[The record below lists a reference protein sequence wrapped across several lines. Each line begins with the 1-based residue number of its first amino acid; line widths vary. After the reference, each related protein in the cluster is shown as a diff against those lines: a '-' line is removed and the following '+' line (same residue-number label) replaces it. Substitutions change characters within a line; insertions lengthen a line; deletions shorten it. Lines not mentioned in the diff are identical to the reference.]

1 MSRLA
6 LFVAAALSA
15 CLVLGGAATVRAE
28 LPDCATTGDED
39 CNCSDFEC
47 QEEAQ
52 AFYEV
57 VDSGDPHE
65 LDDDDDGIACESLP
79 ACAASPTPTAAP
91 EPPVVETAVAPDV
104 EETPAPVDETP
115 APAPPVEETPPA
127 PDVETP
133 STGGAARYEV
143 TVGFNTSVTQDD
155 YDEVG
160 AVLRAYDDELEY
172 VIMESWPPIGRALLT
187 TDVADF
193 CQTVEAELEAKSY
206 IDHVSCGPVEPGPLP
221 TPAPD
226 GEDVIIAPAPVEPAP
241 GTPEAVI
248 EVPPRTGAGTTSGS
262 SWPWWPLAV
271 AGAAA
276 AGTAGLLLVYQG
288 RRARP

>member
-1 MSRLA
+1 MSRLS
-6 LFVAAALSA
+6 LLVVAVLGA
-15 CLVLGGAATVRAE
+15 CLVLAGTAHA
-28 LPDCATTGDED
+28 DET
-39 CNCSDFEC
+39 ET
-47 QEEAQ
+47 
-52 AFYEV
+52 
-57 VDSGDPHE
+57 
-65 LDDDDDGIACESLP
+65 
-79 ACAASPTPTAAP
+79 PTPEP
-91 EPPVVETAVAPDV
+91 EPPVVETAVAPPPEETAIAPVAETPAPD
-104 EETPAPVDETP
+104 EETPAPDVETS
-115 APAPPVEETPPA
+115 PVA
-127 PDVETP
+127 ETP

-193 CQTVEAELEAKSY
+193 CQTVEAELETKSY
-206 IDHVSCGPVEPGPLP
+206 IDHVSCGPVEPAPPP
-221 TPAPD
+221 TPPAD
-226 GEDVIIAPAPVEPAP
+226 GEDVIIAPRPGEPEPAP
-241 GTPEAVI
+241 GTEELIIA
-248 EVPPRTGAGTTSGS
+248 PPTTGAGSASGG

-276 AGTAGLLLVYQG
+276 AGTAGLLLAYQG

>member
-1 MSRLA
+1 MSRLT
-6 LFVAAALSA
+6 LFVVAVLGA
-15 CLVLGGAATVRAE
+15 CLVL
-28 LPDCATTGDED
+28 TGTAYADET
-39 CNCSDFEC
+39 ET
-47 QEEAQ
+47 
-52 AFYEV
+52 
-57 VDSGDPHE
+57 
-65 LDDDDDGIACESLP
+65 
-79 ACAASPTPTAAP
+79 PTPEP
-91 EPPVVETAVAPDV
+91 EPSVVETAVAPPPVETAIAPV
-104 EETPAPVDETP
+104 EETPPVDETP
-115 APAPPVEETPPA
+115 APAPPVAETPPVEETPEPVTPRPLA
-127 PDVETP
+127 PTP

-155 YDEVG
+155 YDEVS

-206 IDHVSCGPVEPGPLP
+206 IDDVSCGPVEPGPPP

-248 EVPPRTGAGTTSGS
+248 GVPPTGAGSASGG

-276 AGTAGLLLVYQG
+276 GAAGVLLVYQAQ
-288 RRARP
+288 RAKP

>member
-1 MSRLA
+1 MTRLS
-6 LFVAAALSA
+6 LLVVAVLGA
-15 CLVLGGAATVRAE
+15 CLVLAGTAYA
-28 LPDCATTGDED
+28 DET
-39 CNCSDFEC
+39 ET
-47 QEEAQ
+47 
-52 AFYEV
+52 
-57 VDSGDPHE
+57 
-65 LDDDDDGIACESLP
+65 
-79 ACAASPTPTAAP
+79 PTPVP

-115 APAPPVEETPPA
+115 APPPPVEETPPA
-127 PDVETP
+127 PVEETP

-206 IDHVSCGPVEPGPLP
+206 IDDVSCGPVEPGPLP

-226 GEDVIIAPAPVEPAP
+226 GEDVIAPAPREPDS
-241 GTPEAVI
+241 TPETEELIIA
-248 EVPPRTGAGTTSGS
+248 PPATGAGSASGS

-276 AGTAGLLLVYQG
+276 AGTAGLLLAYQG

>member
-1 MSRLA
+1 MTRLS
-6 LFVAAALSA
+6 LLVVAVLGA
-15 CLVLGGAATVRAE
+15 CLILAGTAHA
-28 LPDCATTGDED
+28 DET
-39 CNCSDFEC
+39 ET
-47 QEEAQ
+47 
-52 AFYEV
+52 
-57 VDSGDPHE
+57 
-65 LDDDDDGIACESLP
+65 
-79 ACAASPTPTAAP
+79 PTPVP
-91 EPPVVETAVAPDV
+91 EPPVVEETTVAPDV
-104 EETPAPVDETP
+104 EETPPPVD
-115 APAPPVEETPPA
+115 
-127 PDVETP
+127 ETP

-206 IDHVSCGPVEPGPLP
+206 IDDVSCGPVEPAPPP
-221 TPAPD
+221 TPAPGTPVEDTPRPVEPAPPTTPPAD
-226 GEDVIIAPAPVEPAP
+226 GEDVIIAPGPGEPEPAP
-241 GTPEAVI
+241 GTPDAVI
-248 EVPPRTGAGTTSGS
+248 EVPPTGVGSASGG

-276 AGTAGLLLVYQG
+276 AGTAGLLLAYQG

>member
-1 MSRLA
+1 MVRRIL
-6 LFVAAALSA
+6 LVAAAVGA
-15 CLVLGGAATVRAE
+15 CLVLTGTALADETETVTAT
-28 LPDCATTGDED
+28 
-39 CNCSDFEC
+39 
-47 QEEAQ
+47 
-52 AFYEV
+52 
-57 VDSGDPHE
+57 
-65 LDDDDDGIACESLP
+65 
-79 ACAASPTPTAAP
+79 P
-91 EPPVVETAVAPDV
+91 ETPVVEETAVAP
-104 EETPAPVDETP
+104 
-115 APAPPVEETPPA
+115 PPVETATAPVGETPPVAETPEPVTPPVAETPEPVTPRPLA
-127 PDVETP
+127 PTP

-155 YDEVG
+155 HDEVS

-206 IDHVSCGPVEPGPLP
+206 IDDVSCGPVEPGPPP

-248 EVPPRTGAGTTSGS
+248 IAPPPTGAGSASGG
-262 SWPWWPLAV
+262 SWSWWPLAV

-276 AGTAGLLLVYQG
+276 GAAGALLVYQAQ
-288 RRARP
+288 RAKP